1 MRPLRQFGTPPAPVD
16 IYEDRGC
23 GFTSDWPR
31 AGNPGP
37 SWEYL
42 GTLALDTHAPGLV
55 VTLLQQVQGSS
66 PPPPG
71 PTTGLPPHQ
80 SADPALWALHLAF
93 R

>member
-1 MRPLRQFGTPPAPVD
+1 MCPLRQFGTPPAPVD

-42 GTLALDTHAPGLV
+42 GTLALDTAAPGLV
-55 VTLLQQVQGSS
+55 VTLLEQVQGTS
-66 PPPPG
+66 PPSPG
-71 PTTGLPPHQ
+71 PTTGMPPHQ

-93 R
+93 C